1 LQAALLRA
9 AVLHAV
15 LDEIVS
21 ASHKPPSKWHF
32 LAAAVI
38 AVAIWMVLGAPDSDF
53 ASTPIAI
60 ARSGAVLR

>member
-1 LQAALLRA
+1 LQAAILQA
-9 AVLHAV
+9 AILQAV

-21 ASHKPPSKWHF
+21 ASHKPPSKWYF